1 MSIQLQR
8 LCVTGP
14 DREPAELLFAGRSYL
29 VFGPTDTGKSYVLES
44 LRYGL
49 GSSGKP
55 RENQFSAGYTRLALQ
70 LKSADGEEL
79 TFFRDLVDGS
89 EAVCDGYH
97 QTPPQGAV
105 PGGKPRKIAGV
116 LAQLC
121 GASEKRILVKAGKRE
136 GLAAGD
142 LRHFSLFDE
151 IETLDLKPL
160 VGTDTNL
167 LTRRRASGAVILTG
181 HDDEGLTLVASAAK
195 RASAGGYVE
204 AVDEELATLN
214 ARLPKDVSL
223 SNVLE
228 AMAKLD
234 TRIQELQT
242 FLRSNENALN
252 ELKRGRLH
260 LQREVRRIANER
272 IALTEARTRFE
283 LLREKYSSDLQR
295 LEAVETAAS
304 LMDAFAPQPCPLC
317 DTPLV
322 VQSRHVHAEND
333 SFALMAEAA
342 RAESQKISHLQ
353 HGLASAIRELDD
365 DIESLTVDLRE
376 VRKREED
383 NLAEQDALFAKS
395 PGADGVG
402 LSVLATQRTE
412 WALVLRDLDR
422 VDVLVKRREEYSQL
436 GKRKTQTVVRNVAED
451 AVSVCN
457 RIKAL
462 LSEWGVPGVEAVHFD
477 EKNVDIQINQRNR
490 ISFGKGKRGIFLT
503 AYVVALMEHALQSG
517 NPHLG
522 FVAVDSPV
530 VTYKDPKHGGKGE
543 ELLDTTVADRFY
555 EWLAARQEPG
565 QVIVLENEEPSTAL
579 LEQIPYT
586 EFIGESGGAGR
597 RGFFPS

>member
-1 MSIQLQR
+1 MSIQLHR
-8 LCVTGP
+8 LCITGP
-14 DREPAELLFAGRSYL
+14 GREPAELLFGGRSYL

-55 RENQFSAGYTRLALQ
+55 RENEFSAGYTRLALELQ
-70 LKSADGEEL
+70 SANGEEL
-79 TFFRDLVDGS
+79 TFFRDLVDGG

-97 QTPPQGAV
+97 QTPPQGAI
-105 PGGKPRKIAGV
+105 PGVKPRKIAGV
-116 LAQLC
+116 LALLC

-167 LTRRRASGAVILTG
+167 QTRRRASGAVILTG
-181 HDDEGLTLVASAAK
+181 QDDDGLTLVASATE
-195 RASAGGYVE
+195 RANAGGYVE
-204 AVDEELATLN
+204 AVDEELAILN
-214 ARLPKDVSL
+214 ARLPKDVNA
-223 SNVLE
+223 SNVLDE
-228 AMAKLD
+228 IAQLD
-234 TRIQELQT
+234 ARIQGLQT
-242 FLRSNENALN
+242 FLRSNESALN
-252 ELKRGRLH
+252 ELKRARLH
-260 LQREVRRIANER
+260 LQREGRRIANEHT
-272 IALTEARTRFE
+272 ALAEARTRFE
-283 LLREKYSSDLQR
+283 LLREKYSSDLLR

-304 LMDAFAPQPCPLC
+304 VMDAFAPQPCPLC
-317 DTPLV
+317 DTPLEA
-322 VQSRHVHAEND
+322 QSRHVHAEND
-333 SFALMAEAA
+333 SFALLADAA
-342 RAESQKISHLQ
+342 RAESQKIAHLQ
-353 HGLASAIRELDD
+353 LGLASAIRELDED
-365 DIESLTVDLRE
+365 LESLTADLRE
-376 VRKREED
+376 VRTQEAD
-383 NLAEQDALFAKS
+383 NLLAQDALFANS
-395 PGADGVG
+395 PDPDGMG

-412 WALVLRDLDR
+412 WALVSRDLDR
-422 VDVLVKRREEYSQL
+422 VDVLVKRREEHAQRAR
-436 GKRKTQTVVRNVAED
+436 RKTQTVVRNVAGD
-451 AVSVCN
+451 ALSVCK
-457 RIKAL
+457 RIKTL

-477 EKNVDIQINQRNR
+477 EKNVDVLINQRNR

-579 LEQIPYT
+579 LKQIAHT
-586 EFIGESGGAGR
+586 EFIGESGGVGR
-597 RGFFPS
+597 RGFFPL